1 VFSIGLI
8 CVGVLLVG
16 ATVGNVSL
24 WLFTNS
30 SSYTDYR
37 KKMAHISEEMS
48 YYHLPPLLQ
57 YRIRKYY
64 DYLWIHQKRGGIS
77 YLFEDEELS
86 EALKTDISL
95 YLAREHFK
103 IHKIPIFA
111 ITSLDFQ
118 IRVVKYFFA
127 HQLFYYWCKKELK
140 PLFYDWCKKIGQVLA
155 HQRVPSRRFRRA
167 PRVNYRSLLTLA
179 P

>member
-1 VFSIGLI
+1 
-8 CVGVLLVG
+8 VGVLLVG

-48 YYHLPPLLQ
+48 YYHLPPPLQ

-103 IHKIPIFA
+103 IHKVFL
-111 ITSLDFQ
+111 SFQ
-118 IRVVKYFFA
+118 LSDRCISFF
-127 HQLFYYWCKKELK
+127 LSF
-140 PLFYDWCKKIGQVLA
+140 
-155 HQRVPSRRFRRA
+155 
-167 PRVNYRSLLTLA
+167 
-179 P
+179 